1 MKRPTFLGSI
11 LCVLLAFVA
20 ISDART
26 SLQQQDPKPAQA
38 TTQDP
43 KIQTSTAA
51 EVTKTETTA
60 NQPADTRPVAT
71 EAKPASEPAPVAAKP
86 AEIIVIAAEKYTA
99 TAYSL
104 RGRTAS
110 GKLVTRGIIAAD
122 PRVLPIGTRVRVDAG
137 PWSGEYLV
145 ADTGGA
151 VKGRHIDIW
160 IPTAGEAMRFGRRLV
175 KLTVLELGG
184 RRRKTLVAP
193 SLLPVTTKT
202 VSIDTQS
209 SKQEK

>member
-1 MKRPTFLGSI
+1 
-11 LCVLLAFVA
+11 VLLAFVA

-26 SLQQQDPKPAQA
+26 YLQQQDPKPTQPS
-38 TTQDP
+38 TQDS
-43 KIQTSTAA
+43 KIQTNSTA

-60 NQPADTRPVAT
+60 NQPPDAHPVAT
-71 EAKPASEPAPVAAKP
+71 EAKPASEPAPVPAKP
-86 AEIIVIAAEKYTA
+86 AETIVIAAEKYTA

-137 PWSGEYLV
+137 PWSGEYVV

-151 VKGRHIDIW
+151 VRGRHIDIW
-160 IPTAGEAMRFGRRLV
+160 TPTAGEALRFGRRLV
-175 KLTVLELGG
+175 KLTILELGG
-184 RRRKTLVAP
+184 KRRKTQIVPA
-193 SLLPVTTKT
+193 SLPVTTKT
-202 VSIDTQS
+202 VSTDAQS
-209 SKQEK
+209 SKQER